1 MLILALILASAP
13 PLRAIDL
20 ETAFEV
26 IVATGPAGCS
36 IAFDRRRFDLQA
48 ASEELRIH
56 ARERGATR
64 AVVKAG
70 RYTPHRCVEKV
81 IRALRQA
88 GVAALTTV
96 EDRR

>member
-36 IAFDRRRFDLQA
+36 VAFDRRRFDLQA
-48 ASEELRIH
+48 AGDELRNH
-56 ARERGATR
+56 ARERGTTR
-64 AVVKAG
+64 AVIKAG
-70 RYTPHRCVEKV
+70 RYTPHRCVEEV
-81 IRALRQA
+81 ISVLRRA
-88 GVAALTTV
+88 GVAAV
-96 EDRR
+96 ISVDERR